1 MTGWRLGWLV
11 LPDDLVDPVERL
23 AQNLFI
29 SPPTL
34 SQIAAVSAFD
44 CAEELDGNVA
54 RYSTNRDLL
63 MSALRSSGID
73 KLAPAEGAF
82 YVYADVSHL
91 TDNSQELCRTWLD
104 TLGVAATPGIDFDPV
119 DGHKYVRFSYAES
132 TEDIAEAASRLI
144 GWSQRVGRRRR
155 HLADG

>member
-11 LPDDLVDPVERL
+11 LPEQLSGPVERL

-34 SQIAAVSAFD
+34 SQIAAVTAFD
-44 CAEELDGNVA
+44 CAEELDANVA

-63 MSALRSSGID
+63 MSGLNEAGISR
-73 KLAPAEGAF
+73 LAPAEGAF
-82 YVYADVSHL
+82 YVYADISHI
-91 TDNSQELCRTWLD
+91 TDDSQELCRIWLD

-119 DGHKYVRFSYAES
+119 DGRKYIRFSYAES
-132 TEDIAEAASRLI
+132 TQDIAEATSRLTT
-144 GWSQRVGRRRR
+144 WATTNSR
-155 HLADG
+155 